1 MKQTTVNEFK
11 DGLNLDLH
19 PLVTP
24 KTVLTDNINGTFI
37 TYNGNE
43 FCLQNDRGNKYVS
56 SLTPGYTPIG
66 IKERNGILYIVS
78 VNENKTEIGTFPSPS
93 YPESEADYNLEQE
106 YNLINEY
113 KPLHVLED
121 RNALTDVDLGYTIE
135 TPVTIEIQDSYDGS
149 VNLILVAD
157 GCKPR
162 IINSGFSVIP
172 NNKYK
177 FIKRRQSVETNIYT
191 NLYKESELIRTSDI
205 ITNVQLLDVK
215 AGGQFKGGNYTFY
228 IKFGDSDF
236 NQTDIVAESGIVS
249 VFNGNNAVPSTI
261 SGTLLDERTDKMI
274 GLGITGLNPIYSKIY
289 IYYSREYSDTQGY
302 RMTEYGMFNEPI
314 DLNRDST
321 YGAYIQTIDSATGR
335 PVYTQTMI
343 QGQEIWLTGFEQ
355 TTPIDPEILNIDYHT
370 IDWAR
375 AEAQHS
381 NMLFLGN
388 VGQKETFELYTE
400 LDDLAKEIQ
409 VTVAQDTLQPVDTT
423 YSFGSE
429 YYDIHNIYD
438 KVGYY
443 PGEIYRFGIVYILND
458 GSKTPVFNMK
468 GKNFQ
473 TNAEIEDGVFL
484 MPDVDVIYENQIK
497 PIYLTFNVP
506 PITND
511 RVLGWF
517 IVRQK
522 RIPNTICEGL
532 SIAIDKTSNVPVIWD
547 GKDWI
552 TQSFLDGLREA
563 ALVNKFK
570 GKTADWQDSRDVQLK
585 YNNYDFAKYNFS
597 NEEFQEWLNSKNYNY
612 SNYWVSLN
620 NAGDMYSAD
629 SSDITE
635 TATVEVQLEE
645 ATKSIANKYKASHP
659 DEITWDYDK
668 VFILDT
674 NTDEGAETARIIL
687 EAILS
692 GQPLSVNW
700 YREYDYNGLNEQGQ
714 PISTPGNRYAVEL
727 KIIGKQMDYEGEV
740 VTNDQDWNTS
750 LYNSWASAYRSYL
763 NVSNLDGK
771 ILREWKCID
780 YWKEANAL
788 LSLDPCVNQ
797 DVAGILDGSKF
808 DIRLEREVTVDP
820 EQSVLYNTE
829 VSNVD
834 TQFALNDTKCVFVP
848 SNTGAKV
855 VDGYEFSNIAGSGAS
870 TERFKYFTFPDGV
883 FEDGGNYDRAKHF
896 KELKSSIDNEDTSEL
911 TADQEEYLR
920 QLYRTNL
927 NINLIRGLFAPYIGL
942 ANKSRIPMGVYSI
955 KHKDSLSENDF
966 LVRKQ
971 DQSEYY
977 AVSEYKKA
985 TDRSVNVYRG
995 DCFTNTVTMRIIRNF
1010 IDSTAP
1016 VSDVILDP
1024 YGWND
1029 WVVRK
1034 DLNSTKVN
1042 VEKKDDKEGPV
1053 KYEEVNLSD
1062 VNTVDLGIWL
1072 TFKCLSS
1079 YNLGLR
1085 SLDTFHVDEMALMG
1099 TPRTFHP
1106 LNSVSTSTGYKTEE
1120 SFLLNDGLSA
1130 TVGRKRYNIFPK
1142 NAPYSKSEF
1151 SNRIMFSNIHVTDAF
1166 TNGYRTFQGMSYKDY
1181 DKQYGAITK
1190 LISLGQNIFV
1200 VMEHGLGLVPV
1211 NPKALMQ
1218 TTTGEA
1224 IHIYGY
1230 GVLPDEM
1237 TIISQDYGSKYEHS
1251 VIRTPIGIYGV
1262 DVDAKKVWR
1271 FSDKQGFETISDM
1284 KVETYLKDYLNPV
1297 DVEMGLKDVRTHY
1310 NAKKGD
1316 IMFTFYTIDP
1326 NDRQAFNQKYF
1337 YINENDITVYLNKE
1351 RVIKC
1356 STNMKDSEINLTFS
1370 DNLNC
1375 VYENK
1380 VIKVIGNEVGIG
1392 NIYVNGQLK
1401 ATITISDNSEE
1412 QDTIYTVN
1420 LSRHDLTL
1428 QTGQSYKLNVTTNI
1442 DNPTFIWDSAD
1453 PSVVSVDPF
1462 GHIVGGVSV
1471 GTTTISVTVEGY
1483 NVIDSC
1489 TVNIQEE
1496 AIPVTSVSLDKSK
1509 VYVSPDVSFDL
1520 QVTINPDNATNK
1532 SVTWRVSGNVSA
1544 TDYPN
1549 TFVAGSIGSGS
1560 VTVIT
1565 EDGNHSDTANV
1576 VISDNVPVTKVNVTP
1591 KTITLY
1597 QGQEGQFT
1605 ATVYPETATNKNIIW
1620 SVPQGSKASVDQTGH
1635 ITAIRVGSS
1644 NVFAKSE
1651 DGNAQGSSLVT
1662 VLQNPPD
1669 RIVLS
1674 KNSTSVKVGETTSV
1688 ASTLYCKIDDWV
1700 SIVLPNVDYEI
1711 TNTSIARV
1719 TSSRNQEVFIEG
1731 VSRGVTQIVFTAKN
1745 DPSVTASCEI
1755 IVTEGK
1761 LTLSTTYENMFSN
1774 ETKRVTIL
1782 EKEGNITITQDNNNV
1797 SYELRNNTIYLTGNS
1812 IGTTTFTISDGV
1824 TTVELEAEVREI
1836 IPLNDL
1842 IFAEEIPEVIRLRV
1856 GESFTIGYSCDPS
1869 NYTKE
1874 KYMNPFSVDDVSI
1887 VKGSR
1892 AERPQIIWDPDLWR
1906 DFETLTTWTAL
1917 RAGTTTGH
1925 LEIWGGEQEFRKIK
1939 DYVLNFEVIDTSI
1952 NGGAEGITF
1961 EEW

>member
-43 FCLQNDRGNKYVS
+43 FCLQNDRGNKYVT
-56 SLTPGYTPIG
+56 SLTLGYTPIG
-66 IKERNGILYIVS
+66 IKEHNGILYIVS
-78 VNENKTEIGTFPSPS
+78 VNENKTEIGTFPSPN
-93 YPESEADYNLEQE
+93 YPESESDYNLEQE
-106 YNLINEY
+106 FNLINEY
-113 KPLHVLED
+113 KALHVLEN
-121 RNALTDVDLGYTIE
+121 RNELTNIDLGYTVE

-149 VNLILVAD
+149 VNLILVANER
-157 GCKPR
+157 KPR
-162 IINSGFSVIP
+162 IINSGFSVTS

-177 FIKRRQSVETNIYT
+177 FIKRRKSVETNIYT
-191 NLYKESELIRTSDI
+191 DIDKESELIRTSDI

-236 NQTDIVAESGIVS
+236 NQTDIVAESGVVS

-274 GLGITGLNPIYSKIY
+274 GLGIMGLNPIYSKIY

-314 DLNRDST
+314 DLDRNST
-321 YGAYIQTIDSATGR
+321 YGTYIQTIDPATGK
-335 PVYTQTMI
+335 PVYTQTTI

-355 TTPIDPEILNIDYHT
+355 TTPINPEILNIDYHT

-400 LDDLAKEIQ
+400 LDDLAKQIQ

-429 YYDIHNIYD
+429 YYDVHNIYD

-443 PGEIYRFGIVYILND
+443 PGEIYRFGIVYILKD

-473 TNAEIEDGVFL
+473 INAEIEDGVFL

-532 SIAIDKTSNVPVIWD
+532 SIAVDKTSNVPVIWD

-552 TQSFLDGLREA
+552 TQSFLDALRGND
-563 ALVNKFK
+563 LITTYS
-570 GKTADWQDSRDVQLK
+570 KTDKWQDSRDVQLK

-635 TATVEVQLEE
+635 TATIEVQLEE
-645 ATKSIANKYKASHP
+645 ATRSIANKYKASHP

-674 NTDEGAETARIIL
+674 NTDEGAETAQVVL
-687 EAILS
+687 GAILD

-714 PISTPGNRYAVEL
+714 PISAPGNRYAVEL

-750 LYNSWASAYRSYL
+750 LYNSWVSAYRSHL

-797 DVAGILDGSKF
+797 GVAGILDGSKF

-820 EQSVLYNTE
+820 EQSVLYKTE

-883 FEDGGNYDRAKHF
+883 FEEGGDYDRAKHF
-896 KELKSSIDNEDTSEL
+896 KELKSSIDNEYTSEL
-911 TADQEEYLR
+911 TADQEEYLH

-977 AVSEYKKA
+977 TVSEYKIA

-1034 DLNSTKVN
+1034 NLNSTKVN
-1042 VEKKDDKEGPV
+1042 IEKKDDKEGPV

-1085 SLDTFHVDEMALMG
+1085 SLDTFHTDEMALMG

-1297 DVEMGLKDVRTHY
+1297 DIEIGLKDVRTHY

-1326 NDRQAFNQKYF
+1326 DDRQAFNQKYF

-1351 RVIKC
+1351 RSIKC

-1412 QDTIYTVN
+1412 QDTTYTVN

-1442 DNPTFIWDSAD
+1442 DNPTFIWDSTD
-1453 PSVVSVDPF
+1453 PSVVSIDPF

-1509 VYVSPDVSFDL
+1509 VYTSPDASFDL
-1520 QVTINPDNATNK
+1520 QATINPDNATNK

-1544 TDYPN
+1544 ADYPN

-1565 EDGNHSDTANV
+1565 EDGNYSDTASV
-1576 VISDNVPVTKVNVTP
+1576 IISDNVPVTKVNVTP
-1591 KTITLY
+1591 KTMTLY

-1651 DGNAQGSSLVT
+1651 DGNAQGSSLIT

-1711 TNTSIARV
+1711 ANTSIARV

-1731 VSRGVTQIVFTAKN
+1731 VSRGVTQITFTAKD
-1745 DPSVTASCEI
+1745 DPSITASCEI

-1761 LTLSTTYENMFSN
+1761 LTLSKTYENMFSN

-1782 EKEGNITITQDNNNV
+1782 EKEGNITIAQDNNNV

-1812 IGTTTFTISDGV
+1812 IGTTIFTISDGI
-1824 TTVELEAEVREI
+1824 TTVELEVEVLEI

-1856 GESFTIGYSCDPS
+1856 GESFTLGYSCDPS

-1917 RAGTTTGH
+1917 RVGTTTGH
-1925 LEIWGGEQEFRKIK
+1925 IEIWGGEQEFHKIK

-1952 NGGAEGITF
+1952 SGGAEGITF
-1961 EEW
+1961 EEL

>member
-43 FCLQNDRGNKYVS
+43 FCLQNDRGNKYVT

-66 IKERNGILYIVS
+66 IKERNGILYIIS
-78 VNENKTEIGTFPSPS
+78 VNENKTEIGTFPSPN
-93 YPESEADYNLEQE
+93 YPESEADYNLEEE
-106 YNLINEY
+106 YDLINEY
-113 KPLHVLED
+113 RPLHVLED
-121 RNALTDVDLGYTIE
+121 RRALTDINLGYTIE

-149 VNLILVAD
+149 VNLILVAKD
-157 GCKPR
+157 CKPR
-162 IINSGFSVIP
+162 IINSGFSVVS
-172 NNKYK
+172 NNRYK

-191 NLYKESELIRTSDI
+191 NLDKESELIRTSDI
-205 ITNVQLLDVK
+205 ITNVELIDVK

-236 NQTDIVAESGIVS
+236 NQTDVVAESGIVS
-249 VFNGNNAVPSTI
+249 VFNGNNGVPSTI

-274 GLGITGLNPIYSKIY
+274 GLGIMGLNPIYSKIY

-314 DLNRDST
+314 DLKKDST
-321 YGAYIQTIDSATGR
+321 YGAYIQTTDPATGK

-355 TTPIDPEILNIDYHT
+355 TTPINPEILNIDYHT

-400 LDDLAKEIQ
+400 LDDLAKEIE
-409 VTVAQDTLQPVDTT
+409 VTVAQSTLQSVDTT

-429 YYDIHNIYD
+429 YYDVHNIYD

-443 PGEIYRFGIVYILND
+443 PGEIYRFGIVYILKD

-473 TNAEIEDGVFL
+473 TNTEIEDGVFL
-484 MPDVDVIYENQIK
+484 MPDVDVIQENEIK

-506 PITND
+506 TITND
-511 RVLGWF
+511 RILGWF

-563 ALVNKFK
+563 ALVDKFK
-570 GKTADWQDSRDVQLK
+570 GKTDDWQDSRDVQLK

-597 NEEFQEWLNSKNYNY
+597 NAEFQEWLNSKNYNY

-629 SSDITE
+629 LSDITQ
-635 TATVEVQLEE
+635 TATIEVQLEQ
-645 ATKSIANKYKASHP
+645 ATRSIANKYKAAHP
-659 DEITWDYDK
+659 NEIVWDYDK

-674 NTDEGAETARIIL
+674 NTDAGAETARIALGSIL
-687 EAILS
+687 A
-692 GQPLSVNW
+692 GQPFSVNW
-700 YREYDYNGLNEQGQ
+700 YREYEYTGLDELGI
-714 PISTPGNRYAVEL
+714 PISVPGNRYAAEL
-727 KIIGKQMDYEGEV
+727 KFIGKTMDYEGEI
-740 VTNDQDWNTS
+740 VTNDQNWNTS
-750 LYNSWASAYRSYL
+750 LYNSWVFAYRAHL
-763 NVSNLDGK
+763 NVSNLDRK
-771 ILREWKCID
+771 ILREWQCID

-797 DVAGILDGSKF
+797 GIAGILDGSKF
-808 DIRLEREVTVDP
+808 DVRLEREVTVDP
-820 EQSVLYNTE
+820 EQSVLYKTE
-829 VSNVD
+829 VSNIN

-883 FEDGGNYDRAKHF
+883 FEKEGDYYRAEHF
-896 KELKSSIDNEDTSEL
+896 AELKRTIDNDNTSEL
-911 TADQEEYLR
+911 SSEQEEWLY

-927 NINLIRGLFAPYIGL
+927 NINLIRGLFTPYIGL
-942 ANKSRIPMGVYSI
+942 ANKRRIPIGVYSI
-955 KHKDSLSENDF
+955 KHKDLLADNDF
-966 LVRKQ
+966 LVRRQ

-977 AVSEYKKA
+977 AVTEYKRVS
-985 TDRSVNVYRG
+985 DRSVNVYRG

-1010 IDSTAP
+1010 IDDTAP
-1016 VSDVILDP
+1016 VSDVIVDP
-1024 YGWND
+1024 NGWND

-1034 DLNSTKVN
+1034 DLNSTKLDIQD
-1042 VEKKDDKEGPV
+1042 KSDKEGPV
-1053 KYEEVNLSD
+1053 KYNEVNLSD

-1085 SLDTFHVDEMALMG
+1085 SLDTFHTEEMALMG

-1130 TVGRKRYNIFPK
+1130 TVGRKRYNLFPK

-1151 SNRIMFSNIHVTDAF
+1151 SNRIMFSNVHVTDAF

-1284 KVETYLKDYLNPV
+1284 KIETYLKDYLSPL
-1297 DVEMGLKDVRTHY
+1297 DIEMGLKDIRTHY

-1326 NDRQAFNQKYF
+1326 DDRPAFNKKYF
-1337 YINENDITVYLNKE
+1337 YINEEDITVYLNKE
-1351 RVIKC
+1351 RIVKC
-1356 STNMKDSEINLTFS
+1356 STNMDDSEINLTFS

-1380 VIKVIGNEVGIG
+1380 TIKIIGNEVGNG
-1392 NIYVNGQLK
+1392 NIYVNDELK
-1401 ATITISDNSEE
+1401 AMVTIEDSSEE
-1412 QDTIYTVN
+1412 QDTDYMVN
-1420 LSRHDLTL
+1420 LSRHDLAL
-1428 QTGQSYKLNVTTNI
+1428 QTGQSYKLDAITNI
-1442 DNPTFIWDSAD
+1442 NNPMFIWESTN
-1453 PSVVSVDPF
+1453 PSIVSVDQF
-1462 GHIVGGVSV
+1462 GHVVGQVEI
-1471 GTTTISVTVEGY
+1471 GTATINVTVEGY
-1483 NVIDSC
+1483 NVHDSC
-1489 TVNIQEE
+1489 IINIQED
-1496 AIPVTSVSLDKSK
+1496 AVPVTSISLDKSK
-1509 VYVSPDVSFDL
+1509 VYVSPDMLFDL
-1520 QVTINPDNATNK
+1520 HATINPDNASNK
-1532 SVTWRVSGNVSA
+1532 DVVWSISGNIS
-1544 TDYPN
+1544 TTESPN
-1549 TFVAGSIGSGS
+1549 TFMAGSIGSGS
-1560 VTVIT
+1560 VTVT
-1565 EDGNHSDTANV
+1565 TVDGNYSDTANV
-1576 VISDNVPVTKVNVTP
+1576 VISDNVPVTRVNITP
-1591 KTITLY
+1591 RTMTLY
-1597 QGQEGQFT
+1597 QGQEGQVT
-1605 ATVYPETATNKNIIW
+1605 ATVSPETATNKNIIW
-1620 SVPQGSKASVDQTGH
+1620 SVPQGSKASVDQTGKV
-1635 ITAIRVGSS
+1635 TAIRVGSS
-1644 NVFAKSE
+1644 NVIAKSE
-1651 DGNAQGSSLVT
+1651 DGNAQANALIT
-1662 VLQNPPD
+1662 VLQNPPS

-1674 KNSTSVKVGETTSV
+1674 KNNLSIKVGETGSV
-1688 ASTLYCKIDDWV
+1688 ISTLHCEVDDWI
-1700 SIVLPNVDYEI
+1700 SIVRPNVDYKI
-1711 TNTSIARV
+1711 ANTSIAKV
-1719 TSSRNQEVFIEG
+1719 TSSRDQEVFIEG
-1731 VSRGVTQIVFTAKN
+1731 VSRGVTEIIFTAKD

-1755 IVTEGK
+1755 VVTEGK
-1761 LTLSTTYENMFSN
+1761 LTLSTTYENAFPN
-1774 ETKRVTIL
+1774 ETKKVTII
-1782 EKEGNITITQDNNNV
+1782 EKEGPISITQDNDNVLYEFENNA
-1797 SYELRNNTIYLTGNS
+1797 IYLTGNTV
-1812 IGTTTFTISDGV
+1812 GTTIFTVTDGV
-1824 TTVELEAEVREI
+1824 TTVELEGETREI
-1836 IPLNDL
+1836 IPLNNL
-1842 IFAEEIPEVIRLRV
+1842 LFAKEIPEVIRLHV
-1856 GESFTIGYSCDPS
+1856 GEVFSLGYKYDPED
-1869 NYTKE
+1869 YTKE
-1874 KYMNPFSVDDVSI
+1874 KYTVPFGIDNGDI
-1887 VKGSR
+1887 VRGSR
-1892 AERPQIIWDPDLWR
+1892 GDRPQYIWDPDLWG
-1906 DFETLTTWTAL
+1906 DSDTLTSWTAL
-1917 RAGTTTGH
+1917 RPGTTAGH
-1925 LEIWGGEQEFRKIK
+1925 IEIWGGETEFRKIK
-1939 DYVLNFEVIDTSI
+1939 DYVLNFEVI
-1952 NGGAEGITF
+1952 E
-1961 EEW
+1961 